1 MNKKI
6 LLPIA
11 LILSIVFSLY
21 VSTFAFYFLKG
32 NLEMVFNIN
41 ISTILNAITTE
52 KQVLMLF
59 FLVEIILSLLLWLI
73 TNKGGNVYKSKTI
86 KLTDKISIP
95 NSVGQG
101 QYGTSWWMS
110 IKELKNIFKPNTI
123 KKN

>member
-1 MNKKI
+1 MI
-6 LLPIA
+6 L
-11 LILSIVFSLY
+11 
-21 VSTFAFYFLKG
+21 
-32 NLEMVFNIN
+32 NIN
-41 ISTILNAITTE
+41 ISTILNAIIRE

-59 FLVEIILSLLLWLI
+59 FLIEIILSLLLWLI
-73 TNKGGNVYKSKTI
+73 TNKGGKVYKSQTI

-110 IKELKNIFKPNTI
+110 IKELKNIFKPNKI

>member
-110 IKELKNIFKPNTI
+110 IKELKNIFKPNTK